1 MAERTDVPPPRG
13 EFNQRVT
20 SLLSAADD
28 HRRVLEAGEHLF
40 QQLKLRDVDAEHGDY
55 AMELELD
62 PRFTNPRGG
71 LQGGLVATLADVV
84 AGRATFAGLP
94 DGWNAATSD
103 LSLHYLAPITVGP
116 ARAEAHVLR
125 RGRTS
130 VVVRV
135 DIHDV
140 GTDRLAASGTV
151 AYTILPPL
159 TPPGSDAPPSTG
171 P

>member
-1 MAERTDVPPPRG
+1 MAQPPPRG
-13 EFNQRVT
+13 EFNARVT
-20 SLLSAADD
+20 SQLAAEE
-28 HRRVLEAGEHLF
+28 HQRILEAGEHLF
-40 QQLKLRDVDAEHGDY
+40 QQLHLRDAAPVEGDY
-55 AMELELD
+55 AMELD
-62 PRFTNPRGG
+62 INPRFTNPRGG

-84 AGRATFAGLP
+84 AGRATFAGLE

-103 LSLHYLAPITVGP
+103 LSVHFLAPITVGP

-135 DIHDV
+135 DIYDA
-140 GTDRLAASGTV
+140 GAGRLAASSTV
-151 AYTILPPL
+151 AYTVLPPI
-159 TPPGSDAPPSTG
+159 TPPATGAPPSSA

>member
-1 MAERTDVPPPRG
+1 MVERPDVPPRRG
-13 EFNQRVT
+13 EFNERVA

-28 HRRVLEAGEHLF
+28 HQRVLAAGEHLF
-40 QQLKLRDVDAEHGDY
+40 QQLRLRDVEAERGDY
-55 AMELELD
+55 AMELDLD
-62 PRFTNPRGG
+62 PRFTNPRGA

-84 AGRATFAGLP
+84 AGRATFAGLA

-135 DIHDV
+135 DIRDV

-159 TPPGSDAPPSTG
+159 TAPGSGDLPSTA